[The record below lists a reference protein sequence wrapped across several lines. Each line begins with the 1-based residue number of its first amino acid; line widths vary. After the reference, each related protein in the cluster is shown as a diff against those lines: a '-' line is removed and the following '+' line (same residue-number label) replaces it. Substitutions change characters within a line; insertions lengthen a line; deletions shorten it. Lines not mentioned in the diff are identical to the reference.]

1 MTDIVERLRKF
12 CKWPEPGDEIPN
24 DPVFANVPDLKE
36 AADEIERLRKDN
48 ADLLILVDMTKD
60 AAMGHQERAAIF
72 RRALQD
78 IVNSTMSQFVRVS
91 DLADYQIETAR
102 AALAKEFDNE

>member
-1 MTDIVERLRKF
+1 MTDIVERLRT
-12 CKWPEPGDEIPN
+12 ENTLTGYY
-24 DPVFANVPDLKE
+24 DPPQLQAD